1 MGTNITRISLITTLI
16 LMVSLLSVSI
26 ALTKG
31 PTVHA
36 GKSNIGHLYLEQK
49 NPETW
54 EIVKAGA
61 WGKMTYRLS
70 SRVFRFIFDGNDA
83 KGDCLKKEQ
92 DYALAYYPDQWP
104 GKGLIYLGSGT
115 AYYNPIDGGISV
127 HIKNKADTESEL
139 SAY

>member
-16 LMVSLLSVSI
+16 LMGSLLSVSI

-36 GKSNIGHLYLEQK
+36 GKSNIGHLYLHQK

-54 EIVKAGA
+54 EIVKD
-61 WGKMTYRLS
+61 TYH
-70 SRVFRFIFDGNDA
+70 
-83 KGDCLKKEQ
+83 
-92 DYALAYYPDQWP
+92 PDQWP
-104 GKGLIYLGSGT
+104 GKGLICLGSGT

-127 HIKNKADTESEL
+127 HIKNKTDAESDL
-139 SAY
+139 PAY

>member
-31 PTVHA
+31 PTVYA
-36 GKSNIGHLYLEQK
+36 KKSNIGYLYLHQR

-54 EIVKAGA
+54 KIVKD
-61 WGKMTYRLS
+61 T
-70 SRVFRFIFDGNDA
+70 
-83 KGDCLKKEQ
+83 
-92 DYALAYYPDQWP
+92 YYPDQWP
-104 GKGLIYLGSGT
+104 GKGLICLGSGT

-127 HIKNKADTESEL
+127 HIKK
-139 SAY
+139 